1 MRTVKNGVAL
11 VLRWCLTVMILAMTL
26 LILGQVFW
34 RYVLEA
40 PFVWSEELSLLLL
53 TWIAFLGAPL
63 LLMRNEHLGIEIF
76 VERMPPAAARLAL
89 LLGRAL
95 VLVFCLCV
103 TYGAWILME
112 KTRNSITP
120 GLQISVAW
128 QYGSAFVGGLLLSLV
143 ALEQLVL
150 ALLGRDPSVANA

>member
-1 MRTVKNGVAL
+1 MLIVKNGVAL
-11 VLRWCLTVMILAMTL
+11 ILRWCLTVMVLAMTL

-40 PFVWSEELSLLLL
+40 PFVWSEELSLLLM
-53 TWIAFLGAPL
+53 TWITFLGASL
-63 LLMRNEHLGIEIF
+63 LLMRQEHLGIEIF
-76 VERMPPAAARLAL
+76 VEMMPPAAARFSL
-89 LLGRAL
+89 LLGRIL
-95 VLVFCLCV
+95 ILVFCLCV
-103 TYGAWILME
+103 TYGAWVLME

-128 QYGSAFVGGLLLSLV
+128 QYGSGFVGGMLMSLV

-150 ALLGRDPSVANA
+150 GILGRDPSVTNE